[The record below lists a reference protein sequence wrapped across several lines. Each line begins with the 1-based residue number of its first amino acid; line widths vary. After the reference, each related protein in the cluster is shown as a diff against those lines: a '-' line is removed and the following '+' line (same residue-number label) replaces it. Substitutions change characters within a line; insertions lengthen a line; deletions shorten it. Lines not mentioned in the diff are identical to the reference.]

1 MQEIEKQLTDILNEY
16 VKEVDEIS
24 NDTME
29 KTAKETVKDLR
40 NTSPKRTGD
49 YARDWAVKT
58 ERGAG
63 GSKVFTVH
71 NRKHYQLTHLL
82 EKSHVIRNKK
92 GEYGRSTPQ
101 PHIAPARDRA
111 EQKLIAELEKKL

>member
-1 MQEIEKQLTDILNEY
+1 MQEIEKQLNDILNEY
-16 VKEVDEIS
+16 VKEVDETS
-24 NDTME
+24 NEVME
-29 KTAKETVKDLR
+29 KTAKETVKDLK
-40 NTSPKRTGD
+40 NTSPKNTGD

-58 ERGAG
+58 VRGAG
-63 GSKVFTVH
+63 GSKIFTVH

-82 EKSHVIRNKK
+82 EKSHIIKNKK
-92 GEYGRSTPQ
+92 GEYGRSTPH